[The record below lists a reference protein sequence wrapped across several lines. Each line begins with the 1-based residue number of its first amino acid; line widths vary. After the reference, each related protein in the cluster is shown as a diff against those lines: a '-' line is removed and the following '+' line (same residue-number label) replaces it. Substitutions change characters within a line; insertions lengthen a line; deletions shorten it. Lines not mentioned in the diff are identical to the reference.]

1 MSAALRVCT
10 LLSCAALAGGLAA
23 CGGDDTSAQS
33 AKGGAGSA
41 ADATNSGSPT
51 EAVTQIVGGKSVL
64 RLDPQLRQALDA
76 AQVKIQPAGEASRVP
91 TGIALPISAGRL
103 DVDTPSGTIQHAGG
117 LRFSALGKSVEA
129 DNLVLFPKDG
139 VVTARIG
146 GERVPL
152 FTADVGLPR
161 IIDTTDTVV
170 LPSDVSVGD
179 GAVQA
184 LNDALGVKV
193 FDSGL
198 HVGRLT
204 ASAKSQ

>member
-10 LLSCAALAGGLAA
+10 LLSCAALAGGVAA
-23 CGGDDTSAQS
+23 CGGDDTSTES
-33 AKGGAGSA
+33 ANAGAGSSA
-41 ADATNSGSPT
+41 GSTESSSPT

-64 RLDPQLRQALDA
+64 RLDPQLRQALDVA
-76 AQVKIQPAGEASRVP
+76 HVKIMPSGEASSVAS
-91 TGIALPISAGRL
+91 GIALPISAGRL
-103 DVDTPSGTIQHAGG
+103 DIDTPSGTIQHAGG

-129 DNLVLFPKDG
+129 DNLVLRPKDG
-139 VVTARIG
+139 VVTARID
-146 GERVPL
+146 GERVSL
-152 FTADVGLPR
+152 FSADIGKPR
-161 IIDTTDTVV
+161 VVDTSDTVV

-179 GAVQA
+179 GAVRA

-204 ASAKSQ
+204 ASAKRQ